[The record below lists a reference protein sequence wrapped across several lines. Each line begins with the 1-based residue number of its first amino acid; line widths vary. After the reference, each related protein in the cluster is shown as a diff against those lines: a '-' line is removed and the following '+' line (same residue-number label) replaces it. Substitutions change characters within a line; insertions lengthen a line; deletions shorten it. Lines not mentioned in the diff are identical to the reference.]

1 MALVQKLILVN
12 INQMK
17 SSYSILKVIKQLSH
31 YFSAS
36 LIPMLLNLLINP
48 LVSLNM
54 EPEDFAITGYYT
66 SFSTLITPVVMFYML
81 HYYNKRYFELDD
93 VGRKHLYTLLFK
105 SLIFF
110 SFVVAAICLVALIV
124 YIKIFSSQTFPL
136 FPYLYMVVL
145 SIPALGIYNLE
156 LADLKMKRESK
167 KYMNFSLAKG
177 MFGVFCTVLFVVL
190 LKWGAFGKLLGP
202 LLIDILVFAYLLYK
216 HRDVWE
222 SKYDYKDLM
231 PVLKFCWPLA
241 LGAALGYFSNG
252 YDKAVLE
259 SLGNATEFG
268 YYCVGA
274 SIAAYLSVF
283 TSAISS
289 TFQPD
294 TYEAIITNNKH
305 KLFKVVAFR
314 WFMTLG
320 VVLLFILF
328 CPIVI
333 KLLTAGKYMSSTP
346 YARILSCMSLTSS
359 LYYIIND
366 YSIAIGRPKLY
377 LITTVLGSIGV
388 IILMPIFIK
397 HFSYHGGAVMSVL
410 SFLVLFIINF
420 VLLLSPICKE
430 NK

>member
-1 MALVQKLILVN
+1 MSKSHYIGKL
-12 INQMK
+12 
-17 SSYSILKVIKQLSH
+17 IKQLAH

-54 EPEDFAITGYYT
+54 EPEDFAVVGYYT
-66 SFSTLITPVVMFYML
+66 SFSTLITPIIAFYML
-81 HYYNKRYFELDD
+81 HYYNKRYFELDEE
-93 VGRKHLYTLLFK
+93 GRKKLYVLLFK

-110 SFVVAAICLVALIV
+110 SFAVSFVCLIALLI
-124 YIKIFSSQTFPL
+124 YIKNFTANTFPS

-145 SIPALGIYNLE
+145 IIPTLGIYNLE
-156 LADLKMKRESK
+156 LADYKMKRESK
-167 KYMNFSLAKG
+167 KYMNYSLTKG
-177 MFGVFCTVLFVVL
+177 LFGVGFTLLFVVL

-202 LLIDILVFAYLLYK
+202 LVIDIVVFFYLLYK
-216 HRDVWE
+216 HRDVWAV
-222 SKYDYKDLM
+222 KTDYKDLI

-252 YDKAVLE
+252 YDKTVLE
-259 SLGNATEFG
+259 RLGNTSEFG

-283 TSAISS
+283 TSSISS

-294 TYEAIITNNKH
+294 TYEAIIKDNRR
-305 KLFKVVAFR
+305 KLFKVVALR
-314 WFMTLG
+314 WFLTLG

-333 KLLTAGKYMSSTP
+333 KILTAGKYIEAIP
-346 YARILSCMSLTSS
+346 YARIFACVSLTSS

-366 YSIAIGRPKLY
+366 YSIARGRPKLY
-377 LITTVLGSIGV
+377 LITTIIGSV
-388 IILMPIFIK
+388 SIILLMPVFITK
-397 HFSYHGGAVMSVL
+397 FSYSGGAIMSVMS
-410 SFLVLFIINF
+410 F
-420 VLLLSPICKE
+420 LLLFVINYILLLTPINNPKTI
-430 NK
+430 KV